1 MLLRLLEQLM
11 RRGASPVAQTTL
23 AEESGMANNTVAHG
37 YLDLLSDLLVLGASE
52 PWDPARKVRVSR
64 KASKYPFVNLLAA
77 NTWSTNRHTTP
88 TSLER
93 STGEEKGV
101 WWEWAVASELFRRA
115 AKEGH
120 PSPLQSLF
128 WRSEKHEIDFV
139 RQGRPWI
146 EVKAGHASPFEFD
159 WFIRTFS
166 REKLLVVSSD
176 RFDGSAVRGVTLED
190 FLLDESL

>member
-1 MLLRLLEQLM
+1 M
-11 RRGASPVAQTTL
+11 
-23 AEESGMANNTVAHG
+23 
-37 YLDLLSDLLVLGASE
+37 
-52 PWDPARKVRVSR
+52 
-64 KASKYPFVNLLAA
+64 
-77 NTWSTNRHTTP
+77 
-88 TSLER
+88 
-93 STGEEKGV
+93 

-120 PSPLQSLF
+120 PSPLQSQF
-128 WRSEKHEIDFV
+128 WRSDKHEIDFV
-139 RQGRPWI
+139 REGKPWI

-176 RFDGSAVRGVTLED
+176 RFDGSTVRGVTLED